1 MNPPRHLLPP
11 TALARALPYGGF
23 SGAFGRRFFLLL
35 LLGLIWVGPAWADQR
50 FLLGMAVWDVMALL
64 AWGWEFLRLP
74 RPQDLEAARRWSG
87 PVALSLPTQ
96 ITLELTNHS
105 RCDMV
110 ATVMDDAAPALRSEP
125 AILEIRVPA
134 GGAGSASYGAQ
145 ARERGVA
152 RMGRAWLRYRGRFGL
167 AERWA
172 VAPIEQDVWVYPDL
186 EQARRSAMFLFRSRQ
201 PEAERRRERRRGRG
215 REFESLR
222 EYRAGDDYRD
232 VCWTATARRGKLIA
246 KVYQTERCQTVWL
259 LLDVG
264 RLLRARVAELSKLD
278 FAVNAALCL
287 AQVAL
292 YSGDRI
298 GLLAYGRR
306 IERRLAPGNGP
317 GQLRALADSLALIRS
332 EPLEADHY
340 RATETLLRLEK
351 RRSLVIWL
359 TDLAETATTPEVIEC
374 ATALSGRHLVLF
386 VVVGQRELAELTAAR
401 PGVPQEMYR
410 YAAAQEVIQQRDL
423 LLRRLR
429 LRGALAVEIQPA
441 ELSLAVINR
450 YLEIKER
457 SLL

>member
-1 MNPPRHLLPP
+1 M
-11 TALARALPYGGF
+11 
-23 SGAFGRRFFLLL
+23 
-35 LLGLIWVGPAWADQR
+35 
-50 FLLGMAVWDVMALL
+50 LLGMAVWDAMAFLAL
-64 AWGWEFLRLP
+64 AWEFFRLP
-74 RPQDLEAARRWSG
+74 RAQELEVVRRWSG
-87 PVALSLPTQ
+87 PVALSLPSR
-96 ITLELTNHS
+96 IALELRNHS
-105 RCDMV
+105 RSDIA
-110 ATVMDDAAPALRSEP
+110 ATVMEDASTALSSEP
-125 AILEIRVPA
+125 VMLELSVRA
-134 GGAGSASYGAQ
+134 GGMGRALYDVQ

-152 RMGRAWLRYRGRFGL
+152 RMGRAYLRYCGKFGL

-172 VAPIEQDVWVYPDL
+172 VAPIEQEVWIYPDL

-232 VCWTATARRGKLIA
+232 VCWTATARRGKLIS
-246 KVYQTERCQTVWL
+246 KVYQTERSQTVWL
-259 LLDVG
+259 LIDAG
-264 RLLRARVAELSKLD
+264 RLLRARVGELSKLD

-306 IERRLAPGNGP
+306 VQRRLAPAGGA
-317 GQLRALADSLALIRS
+317 GQLRALADALALVQS

-340 RATETLLRLEK
+340 RATETFLRLEK

-374 ATALSGRHLVLF
+374 ASALSGRHLVLF
-386 VVVGQRELAELTAAR
+386 VVVGQRELAELSAAR
-401 PGVPQEMYR
+401 PSVPREMYR
-410 YAAAQEVIQQRDL
+410 YAAAQEIIQQRDL

-429 LRGALAVEIQPA
+429 LRGALAVEIEPA